1 MRGVI
6 SLRIDREPDFFR
18 LLTLRGPG
26 KVFVA
31 IANHGIVGCVSV
43 SYRAAFIDGQRQT
56 VGYIDDLKVHPA
68 WRGSRV
74 GLKLAQTVTQYF
86 TTQNVEVYYCLV
98 ADGNANVLP
107 FLRARLG
114 LPVFVSL
121 GKLLV
126 YGLFPS
132 LLPVFNQSYELRLAS
147 PSDYPEVCQLGNAFN
162 TPYQFASPLTVRAL
176 PGGATPVDIPTRL
189 FTAHQDGRLRAT
201 LGTCDMSTVKQN
213 VVIGLPRLLRTLVDT
228 LRLVSQ
234 AVPLWTL
241 PRVGQA
247 MRLLYLQHLAYQEGH
262 HGALRQLLQHIRHEA
277 FRQQY
282 AFVVL
287 GLHERDP
294 VRALVRRLPKLTF
307 VSHGFVMSVSQNR
320 EVLARVTAGI
330 PREDFTLV

>member
-1 MRGVI
+1 M
-6 SLRIDREPDFFR
+6 
-18 LLTLRGPG
+18 
-26 KVFVA
+26 FVSVA
-31 IANHGIVGCVSV
+31 KHGIVGCISV
-43 SYRAAFIDGQRQT
+43 CYRAAFIDGKRQT

-68 WRGSRV
+68 WRGSWV
-74 GLKLAQTVTQYF
+74 GLKLVQTLIHYF
-86 TTQNVEVYYCLV
+86 TTQNVDVYYCFV
-98 ADGNANVLP
+98 ADGNKNVLP

-121 GKLLV
+121 GKFLV

-132 LLPVFNQSYELRLAS
+132 PLPMFDTSYELRRARA
-147 PSDYPEVCQLGNAFN
+147 SDYPDVCQLCNACN
-162 TPYQFASPLTVRAL
+162 TPYQFASPLTVSAL
-176 PGGATPVDIPTRL
+176 PGSATPADIPTHL

-201 LGTCDMSTVKQN
+201 LGTCDMSAVKQN
-213 VVIGLPRLLRTLVDT
+213 VVVGLPMLLRTLVDT

-247 MRLLYLQHLAYQEGH
+247 MRLLYLQHLAYQEGYQ
-262 HGALRQLLQHIRHEA
+262 GALRQLLQHIRHEA
-277 FRQQY
+277 FRQHY

-294 VRALVRRLPKLTF
+294 IRALVHRLPKLTF

-320 EVLARVTAGI
+320 DVLAKVTSGI